1 MQQTLKFNIALPLYK
16 KVRHIKEKSFYNH
29 NYYQLENYG
38 DWVDFGEDDNRILYE
53 VYDECSNCYTYCFGH
68 FNKDGK
74 FVRAFGYS
82 SDESIF
88 NDVDIDYGQ

>member
-1 MQQTLKFNIALPLYK
+1 MRKDWYM
-16 KVRHIKEKSFYNH
+16 EKHS
-29 NYYQLENYG
+29 QVL
-38 DWVDFGEDDNRILYE
+38 
-53 VYDECSNCYTYCFGH
+53 YDECSNCYTYCFGH

-88 NDVDIDYGQ
+88 TDVDIDYG